1 MAEDEVETVVVETAN
16 PLAAAAPAA
25 APPPTTADGRPL
37 ASRLRGAEK
46 RLITKASRK
55 EQDEE
60 TRTRAYEVEDAER
73 RARAAA
79 FRRLP
84 LPTQLSRS
92 CAASVWGCVKSVF
105 FEAKIEDRGDPEKI
119 RKQLGL
125 GDHVHVSGYLLQS
138 LEGEIRHNQMV
149 QEALA
154 NRRRDA
160 ERDRAKA
167 ARRSIKV
174 APAPPAAVEEAAAP
188 PRPRASQL
196 DVRAEVARR
205 LSVASAPPPDETS
218 PAAAPAA
225 ADAAEPPPVDAYR
238 KTVLE
243 VTRRARELEEEED
256 NSEFQDDYIRLRTL
270 RFSPI
275 MNVNV
280 YDNVDTL
287 EGQEWL
293 KKDDVDRNKRVCRA
307 LQHKFGGKR
316 NKKWVWG
323 DEGELAAEEGY
334 DDVETWLAE
343 KHPPK
348 SKEDRKKEKAEKKR
362 KKKEKKKKKQQQKDV
377 DEDEDD

>member
-1 MAEDEVETVVVETAN
+1 MA
-16 PLAAAAPAA
+16 
-25 APPPTTADGRPL
+25 
-37 ASRLRGAEK
+37 
-46 RLITKASRK
+46 
-55 EQDEE
+55 
-60 TRTRAYEVEDAER
+60 
-73 RARAAA
+73 
-79 FRRLP
+79 
-84 LPTQLSRS
+84 
-92 CAASVWGCVKSVF
+92 
-105 FEAKIEDRGDPEKI
+105 IE
-119 RKQLGL
+119 
-125 GDHVHVSGYLLQS
+125 
-138 LEGEIRHNQMV
+138 
-149 QEALA
+149 
-154 NRRRDA
+154 
-160 ERDRAKA
+160 
-167 ARRSIKV
+167 IKV
-174 APAPPAAVEEAAAP
+174 EG
-188 PRPRASQL
+188 L
-196 DVRAEVARR
+196 
-205 LSVASAPPPDETS
+205 
-218 PAAAPAA
+218 
-225 ADAAEPPPVDAYR
+225 DAYR
-238 KTVLE
+238 RTVLE

-362 KKKEKKKKKQQQKDV
+362 NKKEKKKKKQHQKDV